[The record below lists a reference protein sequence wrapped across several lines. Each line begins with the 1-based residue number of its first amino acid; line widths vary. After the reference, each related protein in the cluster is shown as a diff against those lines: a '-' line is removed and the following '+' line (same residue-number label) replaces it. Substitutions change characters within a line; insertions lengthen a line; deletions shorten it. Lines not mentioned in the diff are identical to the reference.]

1 VFYFYYFKSFIK
13 TISEV
18 YILIKENMKPTPMK
32 PQYLFNF
39 KDVGRVIQGML
50 LLASKSKVVP
60 VKVAKKCKQIFSILY
75 F

>member
-1 VFYFYYFKSFIK
+1 M
-13 TISEV
+13 
-18 YILIKENMKPTPMK
+18 N

-60 VKVAKKCKQIFSILY
+60 VKVAKKCNFTFLIFI

>member
-1 VFYFYYFKSFIK
+1 M
-13 TISEV
+13 
-18 YILIKENMKPTPMK
+18 N

-60 VKVAKKCKQIFSILY
+60 VKVAKKCNLTCSICIFWAFFFIYNKLNRPAIRSK
-75 F
+75 FKSS